1 MTRRASVVQPATV
14 AAAEEV
20 PGEELQRL
28 FGANF
33 RAARSEAGLTQGQ
46 VAELS
51 GIGQKRISSMEMG
64 TLNITL
70 RTMDRLARVLDVSVT
85 KLLSGKSDSQP

>member
-1 MTRRASVVQPATV
+1 MARRASVAQPA
-14 AAAEEV
+14 AAPAAEEV
-20 PGEELQRL
+20 PGEELQQL

-33 RAARSEAGLTQGQ
+33 RAARTKAGLSQER

-51 GIGQKRISSMEMG
+51 GIAQRRISKMELG

-70 RTMDRLARVLDVSVT
+70 KTMDRLARVLDTSVT
-85 KLLSGKSDSQP
+85 KLLAKGPAPRP